1 MIKYLVLG
9 AIIYIIYIVFFKDKS
24 ILSET
29 KTKTKDKNRD
39 AQTVIECEECKTYV
53 SLDEAI
59 LSNGKYF
66 CSKECVDAYHRS

>member
-1 MIKYLVLG
+1 MIKYIVLG
-9 AIIYIIYIVFFKDKS
+9 AIIYIIYIFFFKDKS

-66 CSKECVDAYHRS
+66 CSKECVDDYTRS